1 MAKAE
6 RRIRPRRRVP
16 SLLAEEGGR
25 GGEAWLRLP
34 HLKSRIVA
42 LSSGDDPPFEEE
54 TSFSKRLRLSP
65 SIPKIEVSLEDCMGD
80 GVVV

>member
-1 MAKAE
+1 M
-6 RRIRPRRRVP
+6 
-16 SLLAEEGGR
+16 
-25 GGEAWLRLP
+25 RLP

-80 GVVV
+80 GVAV